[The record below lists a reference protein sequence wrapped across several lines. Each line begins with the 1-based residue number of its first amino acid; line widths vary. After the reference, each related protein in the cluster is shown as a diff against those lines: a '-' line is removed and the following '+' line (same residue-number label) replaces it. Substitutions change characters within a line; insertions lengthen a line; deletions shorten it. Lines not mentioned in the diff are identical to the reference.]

1 MNKMRIWSWI
11 VCLMLPLCYMQA
23 QETHWQCD
31 IYSYQYDMTV
41 YPELQ
46 LGGQTIKASADY
58 ELAAFCGDECR
69 GVATVET
76 IPDTDKTYY
85 YLRVRSNASEGETIT
100 FKYYHAATGQE
111 VTLNENMAFES
122 QSVQG
127 FPSEPYVLTGE
138 NTVTLGDVNGDGK
151 ITSVDIMAMINKLL
165 GKTVSSSFVEAA
177 ADTNSDGKITA
188 VDLMKLIN
196 IILGR

>member
-11 VCLMLPLCYMQA
+11 VCLVLPLCCMQA
-23 QETHWQCD
+23 QESHWQCY
-31 IYSYQYDMTV
+31 IHSYQYDMTV

-46 LGGQTIKASADY
+46 LGGQTIKAAADY

-76 IPDTDKTYY
+76 ISGTDKTYY

-100 FKYYHAATGQE
+100 FKYYHTATGQE
-111 VTLNENMAFES
+111 MTLNEEMTFES

-127 FPSEPYVLTGE
+127 LPSEPYVLTGE
-138 NTVTLGDVNGDGK
+138 NTVTLGDVNGDTE
-151 ITSVDIMAMINKLL
+151 IDVMDAIDLIDYIL
-165 GKTVSSSFVEAA
+165 GTESDTFIQGA
-177 ADTNSDGKITA
+177 ADVNADGE
-188 VDLMKLIN
+188 VDVVDVIDLID
-196 IILGR
+196 IILNN

>member
-1 MNKMRIWSWI
+1 MNKIRIWSWL
-11 VCLMLPLCYMQA
+11 VCLMLPICYVQA
-23 QETHWQCD
+23 QDTHWQCD

-85 YLRVRSNASEGETIT
+85 YLRVRSNTVEGENIT
-100 FKYYHAATGQE
+100 FKYYHVATGQE
-111 VTLNENMAFES
+111 MTLNENMTFES

-138 NTVTLGDVNGDGK
+138 NTVTLGDVNGDTE
-151 ITSVDIMAMINKLL
+151 IDVMDAIDLIDYIL
-165 GKTVSSSFVEAA
+165 GTESDTFMQGA
-177 ADTNSDGKITA
+177 ADVNADGE
-188 VDLMKLIN
+188 VDVVDVIDLID
-196 IILGR
+196 IILNN